1 MAASGERRPLASRQ
15 TRWAAAL
22 LKALLSTPITANGI
36 SVLGIVFAILAGI
49 ALGAAPSHPVLY
61 LAAALLVQLR
71 LICNLMDGLVA
82 VEGGRGSAVGALYN
96 EAPDRLEDSAILIG
110 FGYAAFLPELG
121 YVAAILAVFTAY
133 VRMLGGSLDL
143 PQDFGGPMAKPQRMA
158 AVTAGCILAALEA
171 WFFGSRWALQAIL
184 LVIVFGTAFTGLRRL
199 KRLGTLLR
207 ERAQ

>member
-1 MAASGERRPLASRQ
+1 MASSGERRPLASRQ

-22 LKALLSTPITANGI
+22 LEALLATPITANGI
-36 SVLGIVFAILAGI
+36 SVLGIVFAILAGL
-49 ALGAAPSHPVLY
+49 ALGAAPAQPILY
-61 LAAALLVQLR
+61 LVAALGVQLR

-110 FGYAAFLPELG
+110 LGYAALLPEAG

-133 VRMLGGSLDL
+133 VRMLGGSLQL

-158 AVTAGCILAALEA
+158 AVTLACVLAAFEA
-171 WFFGSRWALQAIL
+171 WIFGSRWALQVIL
-184 LVIVFGTAFTGLRRL
+184 AVIVLGTAFTGLRRL

-207 ERAQ
+207 ERGR